1 MLPIMPSK
9 RVTSLLP
16 LGGSTTYPQME
27 RIGWCHLA
35 TILDNSTP
43 STAVSSPS
51 SSCSFFLLLVLR
63 LLFSCSLFVSYFSC
77 LLILL

>member
-16 LGGSTTYPQME
+16 LGGSTTYQME

-43 STAVSSPS
+43 STAVSSP
-51 SSCSFFLLLVLR
+51 SCSFFLLLVLR

>member
-51 SSCSFFLLLVLR
+51 SSSFFLLLVLR
-63 LLFSCSLFVSYFSC
+63 LLFSASLFVSYFSC